1 MLRRATID
9 DLNRLFEWRTEK
21 TAKAGSLST
30 EDITWED
37 HVQWLSERLILMHN
51 ESIWIAEDEDGSPY
65 GSGRIMITDDGIGL
79 ISVVVDQLCRSR
91 GLGTKLIGLLVE
103 KICKMN
109 RVPVA
114 RIVRANHSS
123 RRAFESAGFQE
134 VDSASDAYIEMRW
147 R

>member
-1 MLRRATID
+1 MLRRATIE

-21 TAKAGSLST
+21 TAKAVSLSS
-30 EDITWED
+30 ENIQWED
-37 HVQWLSERLILMHN
+37 HVQWLSERLILTHN

-79 ISVVVDQLCRSR
+79 ISVVIDPRHRSR
-91 GLGTKLIGLLVE
+91 GLGTELIGSLVE
-103 KICKMN
+103 KIRRMN

-114 RIVRANHSS
+114 RILRENKSS

-134 VDSASDAYIEMRW
+134 VESASDSYIEMQW
-147 R
+147 K